1 MVAQPIAANPS
12 EALPDTDATDLP
24 PASAAPRVLLLT
36 EGTYPCHWGGVST
49 WCHTLTHELSDVEFV
64 LVAVVRDQLVEQHF
78 ELAPNVVEFRALSL
92 WDVRNAWELRP
103 EGGIGMVRELRARTT
118 GAAVRAK
125 FLPFF
130 TIFLRQLLGARRD
143 DAELARAIH
152 GMHLF
157 FLEHDFDAAF
167 RSLAVWDCFG
177 DEVVRRFPRLAA
189 RHGYPGTEVTLA
201 DLTAGLHWL
210 HHWFFPL
217 SEPLP
222 RADIVHATSAGICTL
237 LAAALKLEDGS
248 RVVLSEHGIYLRERY
263 LAEHESTDNLFG
275 KLLKLRFARR
285 MTELAYSLADV
296 VAPCCDDNR
305 RWELRNGATQRKLRT
320 TYYGVDPSRFA
331 VSDGHSNG
339 APVVAWAG
347 RFHPLKDVETLL
359 RAAALVRRSRPE
371 VRFRLFGSAQPGT
384 EWYFERC
391 QSLHRELHLGEQ
403 VTFEGFRRQTDSALG
418 DADLVVL
425 SSISEGFPFTTLEAM
440 MSGKPVVA
448 TAVGGLREQ
457 VPPACGLTVEPRDPE
472 AMASAILTVLA
483 DPDACAERGR
493 AARMWVESAF
503 SLEQFR
509 STHRAIYELLGR
521 SSDGRVRHQPRF
533 VRRENG
539 SDWAAEGSQDWASL
553 TAELAARVPQPVDSL
568 ELAAVLESLGITDT
582 RAAAR
587 YGARNTF
594 ELAERAYAELM
605 ADRPRRPASSA
616 AAEVPDQDRARQRPR
631 LVGDSPRGLFALLPL
646 LLLLGTI
653 RVFANA
659 GWDGGR
665 ILALSLG
672 MTLGMVGANAVVHA
686 VSRRTA
692 IYLGSGYRS
701 LAQRLMLRTMLSGAV
716 SLTALGIVA
725 YITLTAVGAFA
736 ADERL
741 IFSAALVSFTAVW
754 LVAASL
760 SLARA
765 TGWVSVG
772 LAAGLLAALAAAE
785 SVLGTAGLRLVAAA
799 GLGVVVAIA
808 VMIGAQLRIYGSG
821 GEAAKLPSRSH
832 LLVESGAYFAY
843 GAGVMFL
850 LLEPHLLAW
859 FGADAG
865 GLGRLQKIAA
875 VEVAFT
881 LAIPPVILATV
892 MAERTLQRFWLYAK
906 EQQRD
911 VAARDR
917 LRFGSELRAFY
928 TRDAGLYLAA
938 GGVLAVLML
947 VAVEFALR
955 SGRLAEWVALPSPG
969 ATEFI
974 FVAALVSF
982 WLVGWAQF
990 NCMFVL
996 NLARPEQALRP
1007 VLAGMAVATLTG
1019 IPLAFAGFEY
1029 SALAFVAGSATF
1041 ALWSL
1046 RTCRRVLA
1054 DADHHYAAA
1063 F

>member
-1 MVAQPIAANPS
+1 MVAQASTAAPT
-12 EALPDTDATDLP
+12 EALCDADDSASLP
-24 PASAAPRVLLLT
+24 APGAPRVLLLT

-64 LVAVVRDQLVEQHF
+64 LVAVVRDQLAEQHF
-78 ELAPNVVEFRALSL
+78 ELAPNVVEFRPLSL

-103 EGGIGMVRELRARTT
+103 EGGIGTVRERRARTT
-118 GAAVRAK
+118 GTAVKAQ

-130 TIFLRQLLGARRD
+130 AIFLRQLLGARRD

-152 GMHLF
+152 GMHAF
-157 FLEHDFDAAF
+157 FREHDFDAAF

-189 RHGYPGTEVTLA
+189 RHGYPGTEVTLS
-201 DLTAGLHWL
+201 DLTSGLHWL

-222 RADIVHATSAGICTL
+222 RADIVHATSAGICTMI
-237 LAAALKLEDGS
+237 AAALKLEDGS
-248 RVVLSEHGIYLRERY
+248 PVVLSEHGIYLRERY
-263 LAEHESTDNLFG
+263 LAEHESTDSLFG

-331 VSDGHSNG
+331 VSNGDANG

-359 RAAALVRRSRPE
+359 RAAALVQRSRPE

-391 QSLHRELHLGEQ
+391 QNLHRELHLGEQ
-403 VTFEGFRRQTDSALG
+403 VTFEGFRRQTDSALR

-457 VPPACGLTVEPRDPE
+457 VPPTCGLTVEPRDPE

-509 STHRAIYELLGR
+509 STHRAIYKLLDR

-553 TAELAARVPQPVDSL
+553 RAELAARVPQPVDSL

-582 RAAAR
+582 TAAAR

-605 ADRPRRPASSA
+605 AGRPRGPARRVA
-616 AAEVPDQDRARQRPR
+616 TEVPDQDRARRR
-631 LVGDSPRGLFALLPL
+631 SILAGDSPRGLFALLPL

-653 RVFANA
+653 RVFADA

-672 MTLGMVGANAVVHA
+672 MTLGMVGANAVVQG

-692 IYLGSGYRS
+692 IYLGSGHRS
-701 LAQRLMLRTMLSGAV
+701 LAQRLMQRSMLVGAL
-716 SLTALGIVA
+716 SLTAFALLA
-725 YITLTAVGAFA
+725 YVTLTAVGAFA
-736 ADERL
+736 ADERV
-741 IFSAALVSFTAVW
+741 IFSATLAGFTAVW

-772 LAAGLLAALAAAE
+772 LAAGLLAGFAAE
-785 SVLGTAGLRLVAAA
+785 LVLGTGGLWLLAAT
-799 GLGVVVAIA
+799 GLGVVVAVA
-808 VMIGAQLRIYGSG
+808 VMIGAHVRIYGSG
-821 GEAAKLPSRSH
+821 GAAAKLPSRSH
-832 LLVESGAYFAY
+832 LLVESGAYLAY
-843 GAGVMFL
+843 GAGVMFV
-850 LLEPHLLAW
+850 LLEPHLLGW
-859 FGADAG
+859 FGAG
-865 GLGRLQKIAA
+865 GLGRLQQIAA

-881 LAIPPVILATV
+881 LAIPPVILATG
-892 MAERTLQRFWLYAK
+892 MAERTLRLFWVYAK
-906 EQQRD
+906 QQQQD
-911 VAARDR
+911 VPAHDR

-928 TRDAGLYLAA
+928 ARSAVLYLVVA
-938 GGVLAVLML
+938 GILAVAML
-947 VAVEFALR
+947 VVVELALH
-955 SGRLAEWVALPSPG
+955 SGRLADWVVLPSPG

-996 NLARPEQALRP
+996 NLARPGQALRP
-1007 VLAGMAVATLTG
+1007 VLAGLIVVTLTG
-1019 IPLAFAGFEY
+1019 IPLALAGFEY
-1029 SALAFVAGSATF
+1029 SALASVAGAATF
-1041 ALWSL
+1041 AWWSL
-1046 RTCRRVLA
+1046 RSCRRVLL
-1054 DADHHYAAA
+1054 DADHLYAAA